1 VSRAQIHQTTPI
13 RSAVAIFLTFVVNGA
28 MWGTWVSRIPAI
40 QMKFSLS
47 EAALGMLLLG
57 LSAGVL
63 IGLSLASSWIA
74 GFGSRAVTIV
84 SFGVMSLTLPCLPL
98 APTAS
103 LLAPMLFL
111 FGGAISIMDV
121 AMNEQAVFIERLAKR
136 PFMSRFHGAFS
147 IGGLLGSLLGSALAS
162 AHVSPVFHFVV
173 ATTLCFIGMSTAV
186 CHLLRETEIREKSG
200 PVFRI
205 PHRALWCIGAVA
217 FISSVTEGTMAD
229 WSAVYLADVLK
240 TSEGTAALAFASYSI
255 AMAVARLSGDR
266 LKAYLSLVSIV
277 RAGGLIAAGGL
288 VLIVM
293 SHNAML
299 SLVGFAVVG
308 LGLANIIP
316 IAFTAAGN
324 HPGISSSTGIAAVA
338 SIGYAG
344 FLASPPV
351 IGLLAEV
358 TSLRIAFASILI
370 LLITLPWIAQSVSA
384 NESAE

>member
-1 VSRAQIHQTTPI
+1 
-13 RSAVAIFLTFVVNGA
+13 

>member
-1 VSRAQIHQTTPI
+1 
-13 RSAVAIFLTFVVNGA
+13 

-40 QMKFSLS
+40 QTQFSLS
-47 EAALGMLLLG
+47 EATLGLLLLG

-63 IGLSLASSWIA
+63 IGLSLASNWIA
-74 GFGSRAVTIV
+74 RFGSRTVTSV

-98 APTAS
+98 APNPG
-103 LLAPMLFL
+103 LLAPILFL

-121 AMNEQAVFIERLAKR
+121 AMNEQAVFVERLAKR

-147 IGGLLGSLLGSALAS
+147 IGGLLGSLLGAALAS
-162 AHVSPVFHFVV
+162 AHISPVFHFVV
-173 ATTLCFIGMSTAV
+173 ATTLCVIGMSIAGR
-186 CHLLRETEIREKSG
+186 HLLRETEIHEKSG

-240 TSEGTAALAFASYSI
+240 TSEGTAALAFAYYSI

-266 LKAYLSLVSIV
+266 LKAHLSLVSIV
-277 RAGGLIAAGGL
+277 RTGGLIAAGGL
-288 VLIVM
+288 VLIVI
-293 SHNAML
+293 SQNTML

-324 HPGISSSTGIAAVA
+324 RPGISSSTGIAAVA

-358 TSLRIAFASILI
+358 TSLRTAFASILA
-370 LLITLPWIAQSVSA
+370 LLISLPWIAQSVSA